1 MCMYLV
7 FTINLTDLNKD
18 SVVFS
23 DVSSQ
28 VIQDEDKTRANQIE
42 INKFWQS
49 RIAFVANPIA
59 KCLSNI
65 QSYASLSVLK

>member
-7 FTINLTDLNKD
+7 FTINLTDLNKY
-18 SVVFS
+18 SLVFS

-49 RIAFVANPIA
+49 SFRCKPD
-59 KCLSNI
+59 S
-65 QSYASLSVLK
+65 